1 MNEGISLDQACEM
14 RALNA
19 EDFARSCNEDGTVR
33 GNTDK
38 TTFTLKSD
46 NSKSVTL
53 DNTAIQAGI
62 ITAVLIV
69 LIMGIFLIRKLRK
82 IK

>member
-1 MNEGISLDQACEM
+1 MNEGVSLDQACEM

-19 EDFARSCNEDGTVR
+19 EDFARSCNEDGSVKDGTE
-33 GNTDK
+33 T

-53 DNTAIQAGI
+53 DNTVVVAGI
-62 ITAVLIV
+62 ISVVLIAV
-69 LIMGIFLIRKLRK
+69 VMGAVLIRKLRK
-82 IK
+82 RK